1 MNKIN
6 IVGTSGS
13 GKSTFTKNWLKSYLI
28 LITKWIHY
36 AGRQTGL
43 NQKELWPNS
52 GNKESFKTLL
62 TRKNSILL
70 WTIKT
75 HSSNTQRYQKVI
87 NDKQYSHIQF
97 IRITSPTEAKRFI
110 ANAV

>member
-1 MNKIN
+1 MNRIN

-13 GKSTFTKNWLKSYLI
+13 GKSTFTKNWLKSGLI

-52 GNKESFKTLL
+52 GNKESFKRYKPEK
-62 TRKNSILL
+62 TRYFYGQLK
-70 WTIKT
+70 TIAVT
-75 HSSNTQRYQKVI
+75 N
-87 NDKQYSHIQF
+87 
-97 IRITSPTEAKRFI
+97 
-110 ANAV
+110 NAIKK